1 MKRYARYFVAF
12 VSLAFLTNTPAAPEA
27 ELWAY
32 WDASNPSSERT
43 IDHGAWDEFLSKYVE
58 PGPDG
63 VNLVAYSKVT
73 DADKSRLDA
82 YIDKLAGIAIRE
94 YSKPEQLAYWIN
106 LYNALTLKVV
116 LEHYPVQ
123 SIKDIDI
130 SPGFFS
136 VGPWGKKLVDIE
148 GEALSLDDI
157 EHRILRPIWRDPRI
171 HYAVNCASIGCPNL
185 ARRAYT
191 AANVD
196 QMLTSQAV
204 EYINHPRGAMATAGG
219 LVVSSIYDWF
229 EADFGGDEQGVLDHI
244 LNYADDELGDSIR
257 SGAKIDRYRY
267 DWALNG
273 ARSTSPART
282 PGSAV
287 GS

>member
-1 MKRYARYFVAF
+1 MTRSARFIVA
-12 VSLAFLTNTPAAPEA
+12 LASTAFFSNVPAAPEA

-32 WDASNPSSERT
+32 WDASNPSSEQS

-63 VNLVAYSKVT
+63 VNLVEYSKVS
-73 DADKSRLDA
+73 DKDKKRLDA
-82 YIDKLAGIAIRE
+82 YVDELAGVRIRE

-136 VGPWGKKLVDIE
+136 VGPWGRKLLKIE
-148 GEALSLDDI
+148 GKEVSLDDI

-185 ARRAYT
+185 VRTAYT
-191 AANVD
+191 ADNA
-196 QMLTSQAV
+196 QQLLEQGAV
-204 EYINHPRGAMATAGG
+204 EYINHPRGAAATGDG

-229 EADFGGDEQGVLDHI
+229 TEDFGGTEEGVLAH
-244 LNYADDELGDSIR
+244 LAEYAGPGLEAEIR
-257 SGAKIDRYRY
+257 SGADIDRYRY
-267 DWALNG
+267 DWALND
-273 ARSTSPART
+273 ANPSSAPEPH
-282 PGSAV
+282 PGS
-287 GS
+287 

>member
-1 MKRYARYFVAF
+1 MRIRAPLLAALIGIAF
-12 VSLAFLTNTPAAPEA
+12 SGNAPAAPDA
-27 ELWAY
+27 ELWEY
-32 WDASNPSSERT
+32 WDTSDASSDKT
-43 IDHGAWDEFLSKYVE
+43 IDHGAWDRFLSAYVE
-58 PGPDG
+58 PGADG
-63 VNLVAYSKVT
+63 VNRVSYSRVT
-73 DADKSRLDA
+73 ASDKQRLTE
-82 YIDKLAGIAIRE
+82 YIDDLASLEIRA
-94 YSKPEQLAYWIN
+94 YNKPQQLAYWIN
-106 LYNALTLKVV
+106 LYNALTVQVV
-116 LEHYPVQ
+116 LDHHPVQ

-136 VGPWGKKLVDIE
+136 VGPWGRKLVDIE
-148 GEALSLDDI
+148 DEALSLDDI

-191 AANVD
+191 AANAD

-204 EYINHPRGAMATAGG
+204 EYINHPRGAMATADG

-244 LNYADDELGDSIR
+244 LKYADDELGGSIR